1 MLRGPLCAV
10 KGFEVRF
17 VAMQAQDDDDGG
29 KKVPCLQNQF
39 GVVTF
44 GREEEQLFQEEFAF
58 LWIRFRGR
66 NVRTGFFLQVVGFQL
81 IDDLTT
87 E

>member
-10 KGFEVRF
+10 KGFEVRSA
-17 VAMQAQDDDDGG
+17 AMQAQDDDGE

-44 GREEEQLFQEEFAF
+44 GTEEEQLFQEEFAF
-58 LWIRFRGR
+58 LWIRFGGR
-66 NVRTGFFLQVVGFQL
+66 NNVRAFFAGCQ
-81 IDDLTT
+81 ISI
-87 E
+87 